1 MTKRI
6 TMKEG
11 VIYRPH
17 KELSYS
23 TLYKL
28 IQFCEETGQRFGQ
41 VLWNTLGYTDPA
53 LWQAPEGNVLFY
65 IEDDQLER
73 RIKEYITTNSTGKG

>member
-1 MTKRI
+1 
-6 TMKEG
+6 MKPNK
-11 VIYRPH
+11 VYRPR

-41 VLWNTLGYTDPA
+41 VLWNTLGYTDPP

-73 RIKEYITTNSTGKG
+73 RIKEYISSNSTGKG

>member
-1 MTKRI
+1 
-6 TMKEG
+6 MKEG
-11 VIYRPH
+11 VVYRPRR
-17 KELSYS
+17 ELSYS

-28 IQFCEETGQRFGQ
+28 VQFCEESGERFGQ
-41 VLWNTLGYTDPA
+41 VLWNTLGTEPP

-73 RIKEYITTNSTGKG
+73 RIKEYISNNSTGKG

>member
-1 MTKRI
+1 MSKRI
-6 TMKEG
+6 KMQEG
-11 VIYRPH
+11 VKYHPRP
-17 KELSYS
+17 ELSFS

-41 VLWNTLGYTDPA
+41 VLWNTLGYTEPP

-65 IEDDQLER
+65 IENDQLER
-73 RIKEYITTNSTGKG
+73 RIKNYIQTNASGKG

>member
-1 MTKRI
+1 
-6 TMKEG
+6 MKEG
-11 VIYRPH
+11 VIYRPR

-41 VLWNTLGYTDPA
+41 VLWNTLGYTDSP

-73 RIKEYITTNSTGKG
+73 RIKEYITNNSTGKG